1 MNASSLLVKCLGLL
15 SIVSMTASALQ
26 TEAEIRSSCR
36 DGYTI
41 RVNHSQVEKAD
52 GAHSTAWIPVEIR
65 RNIDQLG
72 CNNEVLISSGSN
84 LDWQLESTTHRLKI
98 EPYDS
103 RRNRLHVSPSG
114 IGWLFKLSPNST
126 QDTLW
131 LRVEHSTLAP
141 PGSYFGY
148 LELRQVA
155 PNLHSPNTHV
165 FTATEII
172 YEVEPSVALAFDAS
186 WGASTGT
193 YFNISLGDLTLG
205 ASRMFDM
212 VLQSNTDVVVEVSS
226 ENKGYLTHEADSSQ
240 QIGYQMRIQRS
251 TLDLSASSS
260 VPLDVNERYTDWRVP
275 IMIRVPNAST
285 KMLAGSYMDTIYID
299 VFPRF

>member
-1 MNASSLLVKCLGLL
+1 MKASLIVKYLGLL
-15 SIVSMTASALQ
+15 SLVSMTVAAQ
-26 TEAEIRSSCR
+26 QAETEIGSSCM
-36 DGYTI
+36 DAYTI
-41 RVNHSQVEKAD
+41 RVNHSQVERAS

-65 RNIDQLG
+65 RDIDRLG
-72 CNNEVLISSGSN
+72 CNNEVLISSGSD
-84 LDWQLESTTHRLKI
+84 LDWQLESNTHRLKV

-103 RRNRLHVSPSG
+103 RRNRLHISPSG
-114 IGWLFKLSPNST
+114 VGWLFKLSPNST

-148 LELRQVA
+148 LELREVT
-155 PNLHSPNTHV
+155 PSLHSNSTHV
-165 FTATEII
+165 FTATEIV

-212 VLQSNTDVVVEVSS
+212 VLESNTDVVVEVSS
-226 ENKGYLTHEADSSQ
+226 ENKGYLTHEGDSSQ
-240 QIGYQMRIQRS
+240 KIAYNFRIQRS
-251 TLDLSASSS
+251 NLDLSTSSS
-260 VPLDVNERYTDWRVP
+260 VPLDFNEKYANWRVP
-275 IMIRVPNAST
+275 IMIRVPTAST
-285 KMLAGSYMDTIYID
+285 KMLAGNYMDTIYID